1 MYLNGGEGTT
11 ATEPAPAPTPCCNGS
26 QAPLQ
31 CFSSVAN
38 GIDSTQAST
47 QATMDEKG
55 PKLYHGEILDFVSG
69 HPCMY
74 KFIPPRLDT
83 TSPFES
89 QPATDLLPLIVLI
102 PGGAH
107 NARIFYGGHKG
118 HNPADYLSF
127 WLTKLGF
134 PVLAISYPLESKP
147 TLMPAVSPGFRI
159 STWGRQAASIT
170 HKVIESSASLSGR
183 DVLLIGWSMGGR
195 LLAPFSEAMAN
206 IYGHHVGLFVSLA
219 ATPGVAGLR
228 PPPPGITQ
236 TARGYAT
243 CDGLLETFVRQI
255 AGVIPKQ
262 LYETEYYGHTPASLH
277 GWRRSYAPSTGSL
290 VPNHWG
296 SEEDASPTGDD
307 FSILPWTATIVGTES
322 QDARHVLTDRAAWE
336 NMSGQ
341 RLTSIWEHRDR
352 FRLKSRIMKRP
363 QGFSFGTKDDDKIS
377 RSNDARCS
385 PDSDSADHVLR
396 NGVGHSGQKRTG
408 PGSTATQS
416 QWDEYSSF
424 VLETMPGALSCRV
437 PGNHFF
443 FLGAEGAQKTA
454 ESIAKLWWKRCGLD
468 QALWSIL
475 AGKKDLR

>member
-1 MYLNGGEGTT
+1 MYLNGGEG
-11 ATEPAPAPTPCCNGS
+11 ATIAHAPCCNGPQTS
-26 QAPLQ
+26 FG
-31 CFSSVAN
+31 CFESAVKN
-38 GIDSTQAST
+38 GIDSIQSLT
-47 QATMDEKG
+47 QATTDENG

-74 KFIPPRLDT
+74 KYIPPNNIDT
-83 TSPFES
+83 TSPLES
-89 QPATDLLPLIVLI
+89 QPTADFLPLIVLI

-118 HNPADYLSF
+118 YNPANHLTF

-134 PVLAISYPLESKP
+134 PVLAISYPLESEP
-147 TLMPAVSPGFRI
+147 TLMPDVSPGFRI
-159 STWGRQAASIT
+159 STWGRQAAAVT
-170 HKVIESSASLSGR
+170 HKVINSSASLSGR
-183 DVLLIGWSMGGR
+183 EILLVGWSMGGR
-195 LLAPFSEAMAN
+195 LLAPYSEAMAN
-206 IYGHHVGLFVSLA
+206 IYEHHVGLFVSLA

-243 CDGLLETFVRQI
+243 CDGLLEIFVRQI

-262 LYETEYYGHTPASLH
+262 LYETEYYGHTPVSLH
-277 GWRRSYAPSTGSL
+277 GWRWSYDPSTGSL
-290 VPNHWG
+290 VSDRGG

-307 FSILPWTATIVGTES
+307 FSILPWTAAVVGTES

-336 NMSGQ
+336 NIGVQ
-341 RLTSIWEHRDR
+341 RLASIWEHRER
-352 FRLKSRIMKRP
+352 LRLKSRITKRR
-363 QGFSFGTKDDDKIS
+363 QDASFGTKDDDKIS

-385 PDSDSADHVLR
+385 PDSGSARRILQ
-396 NGVGHSGQKRTG
+396 NGVGCSGQERTG
-408 PGSTATQS
+408 PGSTTTRS

-454 ESIAKLWWKRCGLD
+454 ESIAKLWRKRCDLD
-468 QALWSIL
+468 QAFRSIL
-475 AGKKDLR
+475 TGPRGLR